1 MKFVIIGR
9 TATGKHYLAEKL
21 TAKGLTVAK
30 VYTTNPDTPHEEC
43 YPEVISDAQVAAIP
57 PETMFSMNSEPNTST
72 FMLLSDA
79 AEADVVILHPDDLT
93 RFNEAFPAESLHI
106 IHMVCLDSTQ
116 QDAIEHAHPRGYG
129 KSLKDRQIEES
140 PAYSQWEQRLA
151 AKDTFGMN
159 QMIIITLD
167 NDYKEETMDAFIEQ
181 LMRNLKIRENVKDIL
196 RSSIDLGLIS
206 TDDTGNIIVQ
216 YLEPQPHSA
225 AVTMDMFYDLLV
237 NDPMHFTAVMTNWLA
252 FATDVTAGTDAAKLA
267 AEQADADN
275 NGGQTDAEPENADN
289 GPQEPAEGH
298 EDTGNIPTPES
309 EENPATGHPAADSE
323 ANTEQK

>member
-21 TAKGLTVAK
+21 AAKGLTVAK
-30 VYTTNPDTPHEEC
+30 VYTTNTDTPKESC
-43 YPEVISDAQVAAIP
+43 YPEVITDTQAAAIP
-57 PETMFSMNSEPNTST
+57 PETMFSMASEDNTST
-72 FMLLSDA
+72 FMLLTDA
-79 AEADVVILHPDDLT
+79 AEADVIILHPDDLT
-93 RFNEAFPAESLHI
+93 RFNEAFPAEPLHI

-116 QDAIEHAHPRGYG
+116 QDAIERTHPRGYG

-181 LMRNLKIRENVKDIL
+181 LMRNMKIRENVKDIL
-196 RSSIDLGLIS
+196 RSSIDLGLIP
-206 TDDTGNIIVQ
+206 TDDTGNIVVQ

-252 FATDVTAGTDAAKLA
+252 FATDVTAGTIATATSDEPASDSDNAATPEAESADSDITPQEA
-267 AEQADADN
+267 AESPLDSGN
-275 NGGQTDAEPENADN
+275 TGTPKTDK
-289 GPQEPAEGH
+289 
-298 EDTGNIPTPES
+298 
-309 EENPATGHPAADSE
+309 NPATGIPVADSE
-323 ANTEQK
+323 ENAEQN

>member
-21 TAKGLTVAK
+21 AAKGLTVAK
-30 VYTTNPDTPHEEC
+30 VYTTNTDTPKEAC
-43 YPEVISDAQVAAIP
+43 YPEVITDTQAAAIP
-57 PETMFSMNSEPNTST
+57 PETMFSMASEDNTST
-72 FMLLSDA
+72 FMLLTDA

-93 RFNEAFPAESLHI
+93 RFNEAFPSEPLHI

-116 QDAIEHAHPRGYG
+116 QDAIERAHPRGYG

-181 LMRNLKIRENVKDIL
+181 LMRNMKIRENVKDIL
-196 RSSIDLGLIS
+196 RSSIDLGLIP
-206 TDDTGNIIVQ
+206 TDDTGNIVVQ

-252 FATDVTAGTDAAKLA
+252 FATDVTAGTIAAAASNEPAPDSDNAAAPEAESADSDITPQEA
-267 AEQADADN
+267 AEGPLAPGN
-275 NGGQTDAEPENADN
+275 TGTPGTDEN
-289 GPQEPAEGH
+289 H
-298 EDTGNIPTPES
+298 
-309 EENPATGHPAADSE
+309 ATGRPVADSE
-323 ANTEQK
+323 EDAKQN

>member
-21 TAKGLTVAK
+21 AAKGLTVAK
-30 VYTTNPDTPHEEC
+30 VYTTNTDTPKEAC
-43 YPEVISDAQVAAIP
+43 YPEVITDTQAAAIP
-57 PETMFSMNSEPNTST
+57 PETMFSMTSEDNTST
-72 FMLLSDA
+72 FMLLTDA

-93 RFNEAFPAESLHI
+93 RFNEAFPSEPLHI

-116 QDAIEHAHPRGYG
+116 QDAIERAHPRGYG

-167 NDYKEETMDAFIEQ
+167 NDYKEETMDAFIKQ
-181 LMRNLKIRENVKDIL
+181 LMRNMKIRENVKDIL
-196 RSSIDLGLIS
+196 RSSIDLGLIP
-206 TDDTGNIIVQ
+206 TDDAGNIVVQ

-252 FATDVTAGTDAAKLA
+252 FATDVTAGTIAAAASDEPVPDNDNAATPEAESAGSDIATQEA
-267 AEQADADN
+267 AE
-275 NGGQTDAEPENADN
+275 
-289 GPQEPAEGH
+289 GPLDPGN
-298 EDTGNIPTPES
+298 TGTPETD
-309 EENPATGHPAADSE
+309 ENPATGLPVADSE
-323 ANTEQK
+323 ENAEQN